1 MTIEIKDS
9 DQTIEL
15 SDDQLDNDNFIDIH
29 MEEEGKTMTL
39 TVPIDDLFA
48 ALIAFDSKRSRRI
61 SREHPEN
68 E

>member
-29 MEEEGKTMTL
+29 MEEEGKTMTM
-39 TVPIDDLFA
+39 TVPIDDLLPA
-48 ALIAFDSKRSRRI
+48 VIAFDSKRSRRI

-68 E
+68 